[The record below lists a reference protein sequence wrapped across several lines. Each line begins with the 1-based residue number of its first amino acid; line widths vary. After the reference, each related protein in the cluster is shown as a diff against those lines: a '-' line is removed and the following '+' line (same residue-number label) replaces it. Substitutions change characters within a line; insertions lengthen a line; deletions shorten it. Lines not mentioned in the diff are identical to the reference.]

1 MRLWESL
8 PPDRAHPGE
17 LLRRMWKPAEG
28 EEAQGEGEEGAG
40 AVAEAA
46 GADRDSGGFMT
57 YHPLT
62 ADSGSS
68 PERRVVKAY
77 DRLWTVAISLLG
89 VVALGAIFFILQM
102 LRF

>member
-1 MRLWESL
+1 
-8 PPDRAHPGE
+8 
-17 LLRRMWKPAEG
+17 
-28 EEAQGEGEEGAG
+28 
-40 AVAEAA
+40 
-46 GADRDSGGFMT
+46 MT